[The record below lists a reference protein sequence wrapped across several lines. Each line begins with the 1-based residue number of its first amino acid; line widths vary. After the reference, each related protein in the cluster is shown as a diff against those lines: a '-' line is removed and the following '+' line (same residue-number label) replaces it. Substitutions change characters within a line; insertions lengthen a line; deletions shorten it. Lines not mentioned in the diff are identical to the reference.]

1 MAFTEN
7 IDNIFLVLGKS
18 TKKHDKAM
26 IGFAVEQKPK
36 KPGFSVCFS
45 GKKRRFPRKF
55 IKNSGNFKKG
65 FKTANSQKR
74 AIPRPGIYCTENKK
88 EETICA

>member
-36 KPGFSVCFS
+36 KPGFSKEKPGLFGLFF
-45 GKKRRFPRKF
+45 GKKAEISEK
-55 IKNSGNFKKG
+55 IYKKQRQ
-65 FKTANSQKR
+65 FQK
-74 AIPRPGIYCTENKK
+74 GL
-88 EETICA
+88 